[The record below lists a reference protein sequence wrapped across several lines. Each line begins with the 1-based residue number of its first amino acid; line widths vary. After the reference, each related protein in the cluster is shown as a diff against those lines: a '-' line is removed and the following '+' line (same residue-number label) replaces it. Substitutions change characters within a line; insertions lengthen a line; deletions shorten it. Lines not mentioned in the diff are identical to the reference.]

1 MTRSGLLGITVA
13 VLACTVIGWGTG
25 GLAGAAA
32 GSVIGIALFVVP
44 WKRQTAWVWALL
56 FITRNR
62 RTPLQAPVT
71 VANDR
76 SSGGVRYQD
85 GIAITAV
92 QLIGKPH
99 RATLL
104 VGSTISQTDNSL
116 DLSRLMALLRTN
128 LGLMFES
135 VSVVSAGIRRRS
147 SGDYPRVY
155 DSFIGTSPYAG
166 RRETWLVLRIN
177 VCDNA
182 ESIRLRTTAGA
193 AALAATQRVAAALS
207 CAGIRARV
215 ATATEIAGLD
225 QRLGGVR
232 LTSYGLKCVDTE
244 TLAIP
249 WSLRVDRVVQNLT
262 LFPDSTVTASVT
274 IGTAQPPTAPP
285 STALQPFPG
294 QQSQMSGRHLC
305 SPLPPVRGLTRQP
318 LPVGLRVPLGSSGV
332 LLGKVSVGDRLLMP
346 LDHPGGPAHTHIAA
360 DDAIAKRVV
369 IRAVATGAQVTVH
382 TSDAERWGG
391 LRMPNLFVT
400 DQSRPAPGTTISV
413 TDGTVQLP
421 TKPGTVITQTGS
433 ATVTVRTA
441 DSAHDVEMEFFRA
454 ENRYAA

>member
-1 MTRSGLLGITVA
+1 MTRHGLLGISVA
-13 VLACTVIGWGTG
+13 MLACTVIGWGAG
-25 GLAGAAA
+25 GLAGSAA
-32 GSVIGIALFVVP
+32 GSAIGIALLVMP
-44 WKRQTAWVWALL
+44 WKRQPAWVWALL

-62 RTPLQAPVT
+62 RRILQDPIT

-85 GIAITAV
+85 GVVSTAIH
-92 QLIGKPH
+92 LIGKPH

-135 VSVVSAGIRRRS
+135 VSVVSVGTRRRS
-147 SGDYPRVY
+147 NGDYPRVY

-177 VCDNA
+177 ACDNA
-182 ESIRLRTTAGA
+182 ESIQVRTTAGA

-207 CAGIRARV
+207 CNGIRARV

-225 QRLGGVR
+225 QNADGAR
-232 LTSYGLKCVDTE
+232 LTSYGLDSVDND

-249 WSLRVDRVVQNLT
+249 WALRVDRVVQNLT

-274 IGTAQPPTAPP
+274 VGTAQPPTAPP

-294 QQSQMSGRHLC
+294 QQSRLLARHQC
-305 SPLPPVRGLTRQP
+305 GPLPEVRGLVRQP
-318 LPVGLRVPLGSSGV
+318 LPVGIRIPLGSSGV

-346 LDHPGGPAHTHIAA
+346 LDHPGGAAHTHIAA

-369 IRAVATGAQVTVH
+369 IRALATGAHVTVH
-382 TSDAERWGG
+382 TSDTERWNG
-391 LRMPNLFVT
+391 LRMPDLFVT
-400 DQSRPAPGTTISV
+400 DQPRPAPGTTISV

-421 TKPGTVITQTGS
+421 TKPGPVITQTG
-433 ATVTVRTA
+433 AAPVTVRTA
-441 DSAHDVEMEFFRA
+441 EGAHDVEMEFFRA